1 MQYKMKKKVLVE
13 GFQAPDKVFK
23 GEMSVERWK
32 RLRSWQSWWR
42 IDTCTCRVTF
52 VERPQ
57 AGETDVQLPYWVTLT
72 KSLKFLE
79 PVVSYKKKKKRLIIR
94 IKNDNFYKTPR
105 KVSGIIRDT

>member
-23 GEMSVERWK
+23 GEMSVEKWK
-32 RLRSWQSWWR
+32 RHRSWQSWWR

-52 VERPQ
+52 VERPR

-72 KSLKFLE
+72 KSLKFLA
-79 PVVSYKKKKKRLIIR
+79 PVVSCKKKKERLIIR